1 MAFPNIHPTKY
12 VWKISLNS
20 TLDQDLPL
28 ENYVSQKSKDD
39 LQGIMCLINIES
51 IFWKDKKTLFNWNY
65 LTRKGIFYWYTSRG
79 NFNQKCQFL
88 ILFSSKCANFFQK
101 KGQIL
106 PIFSKNFSK
115 NLWYIIQFSDWSFTK
130 ETIQRKFRRK

>member
-1 MAFPNIHPTKY
+1 MFWTFQKEKYTFFQKCSKIGLVAKNWLSLFRGRGVRPQSDKNHFIFFWTLPLTICGVVAFPNIHPTKY

-28 ENYVSQKSKDD
+28 ENDVSQKSKDD

-65 LTRKGIFYWYTSRG
+65 LTRKGIFYWYTSRRE
-79 NFNQKCQFL
+79 F
-88 ILFSSKCANFFQK
+88 
-101 KGQIL
+101 
-106 PIFSKNFSK
+106 
-115 NLWYIIQFSDWSFTK
+115 
-130 ETIQRKFRRK
+130 